1 MTVPAT
7 GVPSA
12 PEGPWYGRPRLM
24 VPLLGG
30 LAVLAALLTPEKAN
44 RDMGDRRLTTR
55 ETTPASGSLM
65 AELPRAL
72 GWRVDE
78 NVSAVVPPRP
88 EMVHLVLAPTE
99 PLRAPEVHALLE
111 RVRAGAGLF
120 VIINE
125 ERDLLADS
133 LHLGAGESG
142 PIAAQKAEGVRCPA
156 KAVDRLPWLA
166 NAARYRA
173 LTWEAP
179 APGPVDTLLRFAPQ
193 DTTHSAVLVGF
204 AYGGGR
210 IVAGADADL
219 FRNDELRQCDQGY
232 APLYVSLLEYLRDST
247 AAVPRRWLMFDEYHQ
262 GFGPQPGTVRA
273 VVTFFSDTAPGHVL
287 AQLAVA
293 ALLFLLMRAPRIVP
307 PASDA
312 RDERRS
318 PIEHVDALARAYVQ
332 VGASKTATQ
341 RLVRG
346 LRRRLERGTVRGV
359 MSLPDEAFLDRVAT
373 RTPALGPSVDTVRRA
388 LAHTT
393 PARDFSSVGE
403 ALAHIE
409 QTLRQESR

>member
-1 MTVPAT
+1 
-7 GVPSA
+7 
-12 PEGPWYGRPRLM
+12 M
-24 VPLLGG
+24 VPLLLG

-44 RDMGDRRLTTR
+44 RDMGDRRLSTR

-78 NVSAVVPPRP
+78 NVSATVPPRP
-88 EMVHLVLAPTE
+88 DMVHLVLAPSE

-120 VIINE
+120 VVIKE
-125 ERDLLADS
+125 DRDLLADS
-133 LHLGAGESG
+133 LHLGFGGTG
-142 PIAAQKAEGVRCPA
+142 PLPSLKAA
-156 KAVDRLPWLA
+156 AVSCTGSSVERLPWLA
-166 NAARYRA
+166 TLARYQA
-173 LTWEAP
+173 LTWDAP
-179 APGPVDTLLRFAPQ
+179 PPGPVDTLLRFANS
-193 DTTHSAVLVGF
+193 DTTRNAVLMGF
-204 AYGGGR
+204 AYGRGR
-210 IVAGADADL
+210 VVAGADPDL
-219 FRNDELRQCDQGY
+219 FRNDELRQCEQGY
-232 APLYVSLLEYLRDST
+232 APLYVSLLEYLRDSSAT
-247 AAVPRRWLMFDEYHQ
+247 TPRRWLMFDEYHQ

-273 VVTFFSDTAPGHVL
+273 VVTFFSETTPGHVL

-293 ALLFLLMRAPRIVP
+293 ALLLLLVRAPRLVP
-307 PASDA
+307 PPADA
-312 RDERRS
+312 TDERRS

-359 MSLPDEAFLDRVAT
+359 MSLSDEAFLERVAT
-373 RTPALGPSVDTVRRA
+373 RTPALTAAVGTVRHA
-388 LAHTT
+388 LAHST
-393 PARDFSSVGE
+393 PPRDFSAVGD
-403 ALAHIE
+403 ALARIE